1 MAIRIEDFDLGVT
14 KDLVFILQNA
24 GSIGGPGMP
33 EWGQLP
39 ILQKL
44 LKEGVRDTG
53 PYFGRTHERDVL
65 WRLRA

>member
-1 MAIRIEDFDLGVT
+1 MAMRIDDFDLGVT
-14 KDLVFILQNA
+14 KDSVIVLQNA
-24 GSIGGPGMP
+24 WPMAGPAMP

-44 LKEGVRDTG
+44 LKEGVRDIG